1 MRGPATIL
9 RSIQII
15 TAGYVSS
22 QIQIH
27 AATFVGPLVFVVT
40 TSLYFLR
47 LLKTW
52 GKSFAFR
59 KKGRS
64 FWSP

>member
-1 MRGPATIL
+1 MRGLATIL

-22 QIQIH
+22 QIKIH

-40 TSLYFLR
+40 TFLYLYSAANFL
-47 LLKTW
+47 TMN
-52 GKSFAFR
+52 GKLYM
-59 KKGRS
+59 
-64 FWSP
+64 